1 MRSSANWRKA
11 LLLVALL
18 LHACSSVDEH
28 GADFVLFGTIVSI
41 RAFDATDPAFS
52 AAMSSLE
59 TRFSALSD
67 DWYPWSDGELQR
79 INAAIAA
86 TTPIDVSPE
95 LASLIKAA
103 ARFEAL
109 SGGRFNAGLG
119 HVSELWG
126 FHALPA
132 GATSVPDA
140 AAISAILATGPGAND
155 LGWQDLTLYPG
166 TAATMLDLG
175 GIAKGALLLEAR
187 RLLLQQGIEN
197 AIVNLGGDLLVIGQV
212 HGRHARIGIRSPH
225 QLAPIAGLQI
235 APGEAVFT
243 SGNYERYVEIDG
255 TRYPHIL
262 DPRSGQPVQ
271 HTASVTVVHTDP
283 VLADAAATALLVGGG
298 ADFDALVDAFELEFA
313 LLIDAGGDTRLT
325 PGMRQRLHWTTT
337 DNSQ

>member
-18 LHACSSVDEH
+18 HACSAVDEH
-28 GADFVLFGTIVSI
+28 SANFVLFGTIVSI
-41 RAFDATDPAFS
+41 HAFDTTEPAFS
-52 AAMSSLE
+52 DAMSTLE
-59 TRFSALSD
+59 TRFSALGV
-67 DWYPWSDGELQR
+67 DWYPWADGELKR

-86 TTPIDVSPE
+86 ARPIDVSPP

-109 SGGRFNAGLG
+109 SGDRFNAGLG
-119 HVSELWG
+119 HVSALWG

-132 GATSVPDA
+132 GVTSVPDA
-140 AAISAILATGPGAND
+140 DAISAILATRPGASD
-155 LGWQDLTLYPG
+155 LGWQHLTMRPG
-166 TAATMLDLG
+166 AASTLLDLG

-187 RLLLQQGIEN
+187 RLLLQHGIDN

-212 HGRHARIGIRSPH
+212 HGRHARIGIQSPH
-225 QLAPIAGLQI
+225 DDYPIAGLQI
-235 APGEAVFT
+235 ASGEAVFT

-262 DPRSGQPVQ
+262 DPRTGQPVR

-313 LLIDAGGDTRLT
+313 LLIDASGDTRLT
-325 PGMRQRLHWTTT
+325 PGMRQRLHWTATG
-337 DNSQ
+337 NSQ